1 MYSPSLSSSVLFEV
15 IFIVVFAFQYSLLFD
30 CLNMMATR
38 DEKDRVMKR
47 CIDEIP
53 RQFRIADKWYE
64 RSLDA
69 LGRGSWAV
77 AFSATRFEH
86 ATPGDKGTKKNH
98 DYTLQEHKL
107 AMPSS
112 VEKVAFDDQA
122 QVTLVNETFS
132 IMSSLKSVAVK
143 AIIKE
148 MHSEQ
153 TISKYTQREIDIMR
167 RLTAHENVVKLFA
180 YWSDAKCFFLAMEL
194 CTNRV

>member
-1 MYSPSLSSSVLFEV
+1 
-15 IFIVVFAFQYSLLFD
+15 
-30 CLNMMATR
+30 MMATR
-38 DEKDRVMKR
+38 DEKDRVMER

-53 RQFRIADKWYE
+53 MQFRIADKWYE

-77 AFSATRFEH
+77 AFSATRLEH
-86 ATPGDKGTKKNH
+86 TTACDKGTKKDH

-107 AMPSS
+107 AML
-112 VEKVAFDDQA
+112 DDQA
-122 QVTLVNETFS
+122 QVTLVNETFP
-132 IMSSLKSVAVK
+132 ILSSLKAVAVK

-148 MHSEQ
+148 IHSEQ

-167 RLTAHENVVKLFA
+167 RLTAHDNVVKLFA
-180 YWSDAKCFFLAMEL
+180 YWSDAKCFYLAMEL